1 MLAACVT
8 LAGCETMNAVATHPD
23 TAKTRRG
30 AAIGASVGA
39 VVGLPSKGDKVQNAM
54 IGAAIGGLGG
64 GAIGN

>member
-30 AAIGASVGA
+30 AAIG
-39 VVGLPSKGDKVQNAM
+39 N
-54 IGAAIGGLGG
+54 
-64 GAIGN
+64 